1 MGWLVRRALFGF
13 VGVSAMLWLAAAP
26 VAAIPPSF
34 WFTILVSDCK
44 TGAPI
49 RAGVGEFAIQNFPA
63 AAVAPLANGVIGP
76 VGLGDYN
83 FITHISSPGYRTGHW
98 VLHGLGIQ
106 SPKTETVNLCLHPDK
121 HATEKLVDT
130 TYSIDIACTSTG
142 EVCDPTFSTTITTDQ
157 IAQIQ
162 FTAGSSNCTSI
173 SVAIGL
179 DGSIFISDPLAPG
192 DTAFNPWSPVASGAH
207 TVTVQATG
215 AGCST
220 GTLAGWSGTL
230 LVTTSAPA

>member
-1 MGWLVRRALFGF
+1 
-13 VGVSAMLWLAAAP
+13 MLWLAAAP

-34 WFTILVSDCK
+34 WFTVNVSDCK

-49 RAGVGEFAIQNFPA
+49 RAGVGEFSIQNLA
-63 AAVAPLANGVIGP
+63 AGAVAPLANGVIGP
-76 VGLGDYN
+76 IGLGDYN
-83 FITHISSPGYRTGHW
+83 FITLISSPGYRTGHW
-98 VLHGLGIQ
+98 VLHGTGVQ
-106 SPKTETVNLCLHPDK
+106 TQTETVDLCLHSDK
-121 HATEKLVDT
+121 RATEKLVDT
-130 TYSIDIACTSTG
+130 TYSIDITCTSAG
-142 EVCDPTFSTTITTDQ
+142 EVCDPSFTTAIASDE
-157 IAQIQ
+157 IAQVQ

-192 DTAFNPWSPVASGAH
+192 DGAFNPWSPVAPGAH
-207 TVTVQATG
+207 TLTVQATG
-215 AGCST
+215 VGCGS

>member
-1 MGWLVRRALFGF
+1 MGLVRRALFGL
-13 VGVSAMLWLAAAP
+13 VGVFAMLWLAAAP

-34 WFTILVSDCK
+34 WFTINVSDCT
-44 TGAPI
+44 TGAAI
-49 RAGVGEFAIQNFPA
+49 RAGVGVFSIQNLPA
-63 AAVAPLANGVIGP
+63 GAAAPLANGG
-76 VGLGDYN
+76 
-83 FITHISSPGYRTGHW
+83 SPGYRTGHW

-106 SPKTETVNLCLHPDK
+106 SPKADTVNLCLHPDK
-121 HATEKLVDT
+121 HATERLVDT
-130 TYSIDIACTSTG
+130 TYSIDITCTSTG
-142 EVCDPTFSTTITTDQ
+142 EVCDPTFTTAITTDG

-192 DTAFNPWSPVASGAH
+192 DSAFNPWSPVAAGTH

-215 AGCST
+215 VGCST
-220 GTLAGWSGTL
+220 GTLSGWAGTL
-230 LVTTSAPA
+230 VVTTSAPA

>member
-1 MGWLVRRALFGF
+1 VYIASNGRLGLALAGEIAEGA
-13 VGVSAMLWLAAAP
+13 VMQGAVAAP
-26 VAAIPPSF
+26 LVA
-34 WFTILVSDCK
+34 WFLAQVQRGAQRVGRSVHEVDIVS
-44 TGAPI
+44 
-49 RAGVGEFAIQNFPA
+49 R
-63 AAVAPLANGVIGP
+63 
-76 VGLGDYN
+76 
-83 FITHISSPGYRTGHW
+83 
-98 VLHGLGIQ
+98 
-106 SPKTETVNLCLHPDK
+106 VNLCLHPDK

-192 DTAFNPWSPVASGAH
+192 DTAFNPWSPVAPGAH

-215 AGCST
+215 VGCSA
-220 GTLAGWSGTL
+220 GTLTGWSGTL